1 MWRGG
6 QTMEIRR
13 YLAGAAAVVSV
24 LFVDVSGTLAQ
35 DAFNVVGLRL
45 SKVTLYRDCSMDKG
59 LAFSREDLDKR
70 KPLRATVD
78 PKTAVYYWVK
88 IDGADYCVKAFTV
101 ETDRA
106 VPVVKD
112 EECRTRVAGRPPK
125 TGAVRGLGE
134 VCEPGGGLP
143 VGIGVPGGERPLG
156 PPAGTPGNRPA
167 QE

>member
-1 MWRGG
+1 
-6 QTMEIRR
+6 MEIRS

-24 LFVDVSGTLAQ
+24 LFVSGALAQ

-59 LAFSREDLDKR
+59 MSFSREDLDKR
-70 KPLRATVD
+70 KPLRATAD

-88 IDGADYCVKAFTV
+88 IDGADYCVKAFAV
-101 ETDRA
+101 ETDRT
-106 VPVVKD
+106 VPVSKTGD
-112 EECRTRVAGRPPK
+112 CRSQVAGRPPK

-134 VCEPGGGLP
+134 VCESPGGGLP